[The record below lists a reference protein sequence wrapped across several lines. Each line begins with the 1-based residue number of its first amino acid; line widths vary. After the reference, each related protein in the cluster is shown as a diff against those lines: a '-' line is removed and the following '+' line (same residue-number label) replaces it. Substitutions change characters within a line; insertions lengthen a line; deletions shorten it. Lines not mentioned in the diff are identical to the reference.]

1 MGRRDEYLKERKE
14 LSKLSVAQLEKLLGE
29 LGKRRYED
37 YDISIESKHRIT
49 SSVYLQKVKK
59 GGTLVFHLRNFIGAL
74 LFSFIF
80 SIFIIYK

>member
-14 LSKLSVAQLEKLLGE
+14 LGKLSVGQLEKLLEE
-29 LGKRRYED
+29 LGVRRFDEN
-37 YDISIESKHRIT
+37 DISIENEYRMT

-59 GGTLVFHLRNFIGAL
+59 GGTLIFHLRNFLGAL
-74 LFSFIF
+74 LFSLIF

>member
-14 LSKLSVAQLEKLLGE
+14 LGKLSVGQLEKLLDE
-29 LGKRRYED
+29 LGVRRFDEN
-37 YDISIESKHRIT
+37 DISIENEYRMT

-59 GGTLVFHLRNFIGAL
+59 GDTLIFHLRNFLGAL
-74 LFSFIF
+74 LFSLIF